1 MIIKAAMLTNEL
13 LQKNTY
19 LDRIQKILDCQTNR
33 ADLSRNVGS
42 MIGVTTAH
50 CVNSLLIKKSNSI
63 VATIPQTQCWQDI
76 ILEALEE
83 RIGFIMM
90 ES

>member
-1 MIIKAAMLTNEL
+1 
-13 LQKNTY
+13 
-19 LDRIQKILDCQTNR
+19 
-33 ADLSRNVGS
+33 

-50 CVNSLLIKKSNSI
+50 CVNSQLIEKSNSI
-63 VATIPQTQCWQDI
+63 VATIPQTQCRPDI

-83 RIGFIMM
+83 RICFIMV